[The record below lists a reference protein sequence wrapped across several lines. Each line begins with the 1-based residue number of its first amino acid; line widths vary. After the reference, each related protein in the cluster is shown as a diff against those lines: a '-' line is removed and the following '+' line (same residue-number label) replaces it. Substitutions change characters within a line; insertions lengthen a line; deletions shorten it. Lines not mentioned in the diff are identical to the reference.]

1 MTYII
6 KKDYEIADDFCK
18 QALLELEELN
28 DPYKWLEAY
37 AAIYEGISKMQE
49 PSEKKPRMLFG
60 NKFYLQLGSFLGKY
74 EQLHFEKN
82 ILEHMSQEE
91 AFIYFFEKM
100 DTYNIDKLLD
110 IKTCQDIDKHKYMQY
125 MHEAF
130 EEMQFRGNQY
140 LGVWPG
146 ICNGCKP
153 GHKSYCFLGNKD
165 KSHIELLIEIDI
177 NTNRIIDVYECLDMK
192 CVEDF
197 KPEYGKKIRIH
208 AFKLKH

>member
-1 MTYII
+1 MT
-6 KKDYEIADDFCK
+6 KQDYEIADDFCK
-18 QALLELEELN
+18 KALLELEVLY
-28 DPYKWLEAY
+28 DPHKWLETN
-37 AAIYEGISKMQE
+37 AALYEGISKMQE
-49 PSEKKPRMLFG
+49 SSETKPKMLFG
-60 NKFYLQLGSFLGKY
+60 NKFYLQIGSFLGKY
-74 EQLHFEKN
+74 EQLLFEKN

-110 IKTCQDIDKHKYMQY
+110 IKTSQDIDKHKYMQY

-130 EEMQFRGNQY
+130 EEMQIRGNQY

-153 GHKSYCFLGNKD
+153 GHKSHCFLGNKD
-165 KSHIELLIEIDI
+165 KSYIELLIEIDV

-197 KPEYGKKIRIH
+197 KPEYSKKIRIH